1 MILGE
6 KFKYFHILYFWRKNS
21 NDKWLTSL
29 SNFGFLSC
37 QTEIR
42 KGQFSRMNP
51 CDIRKRAKTKYS

>member
-1 MILGE
+1 MILGH
-6 KFKYFHILYFWRKNS
+6 KFKYFDTLFFGPKNS
-21 NDKWLTSL
+21 NDKWLTCL
-29 SNFGFLSC
+29 SNFGFLPC